1 VPLSVKDEMA
11 QDLLWEYAQR
21 HRSVDAEFSDDL
33 EKALHLAGY
42 RRRRRAEA
50 QKDLAAQ
57 EAVVTAAKTM
67 SWQCR
72 MEFLA
77 DIASAMGRLKR

>member
-1 VPLSVKDEMA
+1 V
-11 QDLLWEYAQR
+11 WEYAQR

-33 EKALHLAGY
+33 QEALCLAGY
-42 RRRRRAEA
+42 QPADEA

-67 SWQCR
+67 SWKCR
-72 MEFLA
+72 MEFLS
-77 DIASAMGRLKR
+77 DIASAMGRL